1 MSLYLNCSNLSFK
14 KVVNSGFVDKSEL
27 LTLLNAKLNS
37 ENGFICVSR
46 PRRFGKSVNAKMINA
61 YYSKGC
67 TSKELF
73 DPLNI
78 SKDKDYLQH
87 LNKYNVI
94 YLDMQSFKADLAN
107 GKSYLKFPT
116 LKV

>member
-1 MSLYLNCSNLSFK
+1 MSLYLNSSNLSFK
-14 KVVNSGFVDKSEL
+14 KVVNSGFVDKSDL
-27 LTLLNAKLNS
+27 VSFLNAKLNS

-67 TSKELF
+67 NSKDLF
-73 DPLNI
+73 DSLNI
-78 SKDKDYLQH
+78 SKDNEYLQH

-94 YLDMQSFKADLAN
+94 YLDMQSFKADLSN
-107 GKSYLKFPT
+107 G
-116 LKV
+116 